1 LFCVE
6 RKDEWMDKSE
16 QFAQQLL
23 KWFSKNRRGFP
34 WRETSDPYKVLMAE
48 IFLRKTDAGK
58 VSSIYEHFI
67 RKYPG
72 FEALINADGRY
83 LENFLRPLG
92 LYRRR
97 TKELKNLA
105 QIVMTKHRGEIPR
118 SREELL
124 GLPGVGDYI
133 ANAILCF
140 VFGNDVP
147 LLDTNVIRVVT
158 RVFSFKPKRK
168 RARDDP
174 EMWRAVRQL
183 VPRGKARDFNLA
195 MLDLAATTC
204 LPRKPKCAVCPELC
218 LCDYYQAT
226 KSQNRGSKDFFRKG
240 SY

>member
-1 LFCVE
+1 
-6 RKDEWMDKSE
+6 MSKSD
-16 QFAQQLL
+16 QFAQKLAT
-23 KWFSKNRRGFP
+23 WFEKNERIFP
-34 WRETSDPYKVLMAE
+34 WRETSDPYRVLLAE
-48 IFLRKTDAGK
+48 IFLRKTDAKK
-58 VSSIYEHFI
+58 VLGIYEHFI
-67 RKYPG
+67 RHYPE
-72 FEALINADGRY
+72 FETLVNANVRD

-97 TKELKNLA
+97 AKELKNLA
-105 QIVMTKHRGEIPR
+105 QIVMTRHRGEIPR

-140 VFGNDVP
+140 VFGKDVP

-174 EMWRAVRQL
+174 EMWRAVRQM

-195 MLDLAATTC
+195 TLDLAATIC
-204 LPRKPKCAVCPELC
+204 HPRKPECVVCPVLS
-218 LCDYYQAT
+218 LCDYYHAA
-226 KSQNRGSKDFFRKG
+226 KDQNRSSSDFCRKG
-240 SY
+240 SS

>member
-72 FEALINADGRY
+72 FEALINADGRD
-83 LENFLRPLG
+83 LEDFLRPLG

-133 ANAILCF
+133 ANAVLCF
-140 VFGNDVP
+140 AFGKDVP

-158 RVFSFKPKRK
+158 RVFSFKSKKK

-174 EMWRAVRQL
+174 EMWQFVHGM
-183 VPRGKARDFNLA
+183 VPKSNSRNFNLA
-195 MLDLAATTC
+195 VLDLAATVC
-204 LPRKPKCAVCPELC
+204 FPKKPKCSVCPINLIC
-218 LCDYYQAT
+218 NY
-226 KSQNRGSKDFFRKG
+226 SRKTVPG
-240 SY
+240 RIGTC